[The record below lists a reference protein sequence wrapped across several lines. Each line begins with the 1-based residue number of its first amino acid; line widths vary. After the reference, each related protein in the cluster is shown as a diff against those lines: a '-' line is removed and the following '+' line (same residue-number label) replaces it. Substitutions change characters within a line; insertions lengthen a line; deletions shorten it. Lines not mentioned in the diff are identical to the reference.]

1 MVVADL
7 VDSYSKG
14 IDRDPTEEEFCALKL
29 NRSLAFFKTN
39 QLDFAL
45 SDIDS
50 VVGVS
55 KQVEKT
61 LLRKSQI
68 LYEMQQF

>member
-1 MVVADL
+1 MVVADS

-14 IDRDPTEEEFCALKL
+14 LDRDPTDEEFCALKL

-50 VVGVS
+50 VVSVS

-61 LLRKSQI
+61 VAKIPNPL
-68 LYEMQQF
+68 